1 MALIGQDGN
10 SIQQQDNNGPL
21 LVDGFVISYHLA
33 QNYVIDDNNIGTE
46 DWQSITISSSST
58 SSFMLRNL
66 RCGSEYVTRIE
77 AFNEMGSGRPS
88 EMIRFSTLGSRK
100 FFFY

>member
-1 MALIGQDGN
+1 MADKDQEN
-10 SIQQQDNNGPL
+10 SVPL

-33 QNYVIDDNNIGTE
+33 QNYVIEEPSIGE

-58 SSFMLRNL
+58 SSFILRNL

-77 AFNEMGSGRPS
+77 AFNEMGSGNPS
-88 EMIRFSTLGSRK
+88 ETIRFSTLGSRK
-100 FFFY
+100 